1 MATTN
6 AFVESLLVLFFPD
19 SVNDA
24 YFLLMMLTFYA
35 YMCSWRL
42 RKTDIAEAVDI
53 IST

>member
-24 YFLLMMLTFYA
+24 YFLVPIDDA
-35 YMCSWRL
+35 DMCSWRL